1 MTAASDTT
9 PDLTPLIDV
18 AASSVASNL
27 TPPTSHSDIN
37 TTAFAHRPQSTATV
51 REVNVMYC
59 NQMGPN
65 YKHDER
71 KFKNI
76 INTHVI
82 PANSINL
89 NVLIYYKN
97 RKIRNMVMKNKISN
111 SPVTDANKSNVVY
124 QYNCNLGEC
133 GSPDTTVSYI
143 GMTTMTL
150 RERFSN
156 HRYQGSI
163 HKHCVEIH
171 GIRPKLDHLLDN
183 TEILYQTQS
192 KLDLPIFEALHIY
205 NLRPKLNE
213 NLYDFFCLKLFH
225 RRS

>member
-1 MTAASDTT
+1 
-9 PDLTPLIDV
+9 
-18 AASSVASNL
+18 
-27 TPPTSHSDIN
+27 
-37 TTAFAHRPQSTATV
+37 
-51 REVNVMYC
+51 
-59 NQMGPN
+59 
-65 YKHDER
+65 
-71 KFKNI
+71 
-76 INTHVI
+76 
-82 PANSINL
+82 
-89 NVLIYYKN
+89 
-97 RKIRNMVMKNKISN
+97 MKNKIS
-111 SPVTDANKSNVVY
+111 STVTNANKSNVVY

-133 GSPDTTVSYI
+133 GSPDTNVSYI

-171 GIRPKLDHLLDN
+171 GIRPKIDHLLNN
-183 TEILYQTQS
+183 TKILYQAQS
-192 KLDLPIFEALHIY
+192 KFDLPIFEALHIY